1 MLVLS
6 REIGEQVVLGDDI
19 RVKVV
24 AINGNRVRLGLEA
37 PAGVIIRREEL
48 VPPDGEPDSPSKRG
62 GRLDLP

>member
-6 REIGEQVVLGDDI
+6 REVGEQVVLGDDI

-24 AINGNRVRLGLEA
+24 AIHGNRVRLGLEA

-48 VPPDGEPDSPSKRG
+48 IPPADELASPPKRG